1 VKSAMDEISDI
12 LRRRRRV
19 PPNAPNNF
27 GISSQDSLLDVY
39 NQLTGATALV
49 LTAISFVALM
59 IGGIGV
65 MNIMLVSVT
74 ERTREIGIRK
84 AVGATRKD
92 ILQQFLIEAMTLTGA
107 GGVIGILLGGL
118 ISLAVRTFFPALPSE
133 ISIFWAAV
141 AFSVSVGVGLF
152 FGIFPAKRAAD
163 LDPIASLRYE

>member
-1 VKSAMDEISDI
+1 
-12 LRRRRRV
+12 
-19 PPNAPNNF
+19 
-27 GISSQDSLLDVY
+27 
-39 NQLTGATALV
+39 
-49 LTAISFVALM
+49 
-59 IGGIGV
+59 

-107 GGVIGILLGGL
+107 GGVIGILLGGV